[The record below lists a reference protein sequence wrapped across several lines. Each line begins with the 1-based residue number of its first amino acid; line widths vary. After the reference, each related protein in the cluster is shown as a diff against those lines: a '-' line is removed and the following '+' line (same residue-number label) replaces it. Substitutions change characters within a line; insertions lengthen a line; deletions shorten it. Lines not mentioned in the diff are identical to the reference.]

1 MATEPQTH
9 ESPRPNDGVD
19 PKPSADDI
27 FDCLILGAGPAGL
40 AAALYLRRFRRT
52 VLVADGGQSRAG
64 LIPRSHNFP
73 GFAGG
78 VRGQDLL
85 AQLREQLAQF
95 GPVDW
100 VGQVMRL
107 DSVDDTLW
115 RATLADR
122 AVLGRTVL
130 FATGVID
137 RRPPISEPEQAIRE
151 GLLRFCPICDG
162 FEAMLDRI
170 AVIGM
175 DDHAAREA
183 LFLRAYSPSVSL
195 LTLGSNHKVSRV
207 SHEALDRAGVPLI
220 VVQPDGLKVQD
231 NRLHALRIDGSELEP
246 FEVVYGALGVEPQ
259 SSLAE
264 TIGVVTDGSG
274 CILVDEHQRTF
285 LPGVY
290 AAGDVVRGLDQISVA
305 VGEAAIAATAIHNSL
320 PPVRAVH
327 D

>member
-1 MATEPQTH
+1 MATEPQMQ
-9 ESPRPNDGVD
+9 ESPRPSYDVD
-19 PKPSADDI
+19 PQPPLDDI

-40 AAALYLRRFRRT
+40 AAALYLRRFRRS
-52 VLVADGGQSRAG
+52 VLVADAGQSRAA
-64 LIPRSHNFP
+64 LIPRSHNVP
-73 GFAGG
+73 GFPGG

-85 AQLREQLAQF
+85 AQLREQLAPF

-100 VGQVMRL
+100 AGHVTRL
-107 DSVDDTLW
+107 DRVDDTLW

-122 AVLGRTVL
+122 TVLGRTVL
-130 FATGVID
+130 FATGVVD
-137 RRPPISEPEQAIRE
+137 RRPPVSQPEQAIHD

-175 DDHAAREA
+175 DDHAASEA

-195 LTLGSNHKVSRV
+195 LTLGSNHTVSRA
-207 SHEALDRAGVPLI
+207 SREALDAASVPLI
-220 VVQPDGLKVQD
+220 AVQPDSLKVEGG
-231 NRLHALRIDGSELEP
+231 RLHSWRMDGSELEP

-259 SSLAE
+259 SDLAE
-264 TIGVVTDGSG
+264 TIGVVVDGSG

-285 LPGVY
+285 LPTVY

>member
-1 MATEPQTH
+1 MTTDARMRETSQPSQ
-9 ESPRPNDGVD
+9 DVD
-19 PKPSADDI
+19 PELPMDDI

-52 VLVADGGQSRAG
+52 VLVADAGQSRAA
-64 LIPRSHNFP
+64 LIPRSHNVP
-73 GFAGG
+73 GFTGG

-85 AQLREQLAQF
+85 AQLRKQLAPF
-95 GPVDW
+95 GPVDFAGP
-100 VGQVMRL
+100 VAQL
-107 DSVDDTLW
+107 DCPGEGVW

-122 AVLGRTVL
+122 TVFCRTIL
-130 FATGVID
+130 FATGVVD
-137 RRPPISEPEQAIRE
+137 RRPPIPEPEQAIRD

-175 DDHAAREA
+175 DDHAASEA

-195 LTLGSNHKVSRV
+195 LTLGSNHTVSR
-207 SHEALDRAGVPLI
+207 SSREALGSAGVPLI
-220 VVQPDGLKVQD
+220 AVQPASLKVEGG
-231 NRLHALRIDGSELEP
+231 RLHAWRMDGSELEP
-246 FEVVYGALGVEPQ
+246 FEVIYGALGVEPQ
-259 SSLAE
+259 SELAE

-320 PPVRAVH
+320 PPARAVH

>member
-1 MATEPQTH
+1 MTTEARMREAPQPSH
-9 ESPRPNDGVD
+9 NVD
-19 PKPSADDI
+19 LEFPIDDV
-27 FDCLILGAGPAGL
+27 FDCLILGGGPAGL

-52 VLVADGGQSRAG
+52 VLIADAGQSRAA
-64 LIPRSHNFP
+64 LIPRSHNVP

-78 VRGQDLL
+78 IRGLDLL
-85 AQLREQLAQF
+85 AQLREQLALF

-100 VGQVMRL
+100 AGPVARL
-107 DSVDDTLW
+107 DCMGEALW
-115 RATLADR
+115 RAALADR
-122 AVLGRTVL
+122 TVLGRTVL
-130 FATGVID
+130 FASGVLD
-137 RRPPISEPEQAIRE
+137 RRPPIPEPEQAIRD

-175 DDHAAREA
+175 DDHAASEA

-195 LTLGSNHKVSRV
+195 LTLGYNHTVSRA
-207 SHEALDRAGVPLI
+207 SREALEGAGVPLI
-220 VVQPDGLKVQD
+220 VVQPDGFKVQD

-259 SSLAE
+259 SGLAE

-320 PPVRAVH
+320 PPVRVVH

>member
-1 MATEPQTH
+1 MATEPQMH
-9 ESPRPNDGVD
+9 EGPRPSEDVD
-19 PKPSADDI
+19 LKPPVDDI

-52 VLVADGGQSRAG
+52 VLVADAGQSRAA
-64 LIPRSHNFP
+64 LIPRSHNVP

-78 VRGQDLL
+78 IRGLDLL
-85 AQLREQLAQF
+85 AQLREQLAPF

-100 VGQVMRL
+100 AGHVTRIER
-107 DSVDDTLW
+107 VDDSLW
-115 RATLADR
+115 RATFADR
-122 AVLGRTVL
+122 TVLGRTVL
-130 FATGVID
+130 FATGVVD
-137 RRPPISEPEQAIRE
+137 RRPPISEPEQAIHD

-175 DDHAAREA
+175 DDHAASEA
-183 LFLRAYSPSVSL
+183 QFLRAYSPSVSL
-195 LTLGSNHKVSRV
+195 LTLGSNHTVSRA
-207 SHEALDRAGVPLI
+207 SREALDAAGVPLI
-220 VVQPDGLKVQD
+220 AVQADSLKVEGG
-231 NRLHALRIDGSELEP
+231 RLHAWRMDGSELEP

-259 SSLAE
+259 SDLAE
-264 TIGVVTDGSG
+264 TIGVVLDGSG

-285 LPGVY
+285 LPNVY

>member
-1 MATEPQTH
+1 ME
-9 ESPRPNDGVD
+9 DV
-19 PKPSADDI
+19 
-27 FDCLILGAGPAGL
+27 FDCLVIGAGPAGL

-52 VLVADGGQSRAG
+52 VLVADTGQSRAA
-64 LIPRSHNFP
+64 LIPRSHNVP
-73 GFAGG
+73 GFAVG
-78 VRGQDLL
+78 VRGADLL
-85 AQLREQLAQF
+85 AQLREQLAPF

-100 VGQVMRL
+100 AGPVARL
-107 DSVDDTLW
+107 DRVDETLW
-115 RATLADR
+115 RATFADR

-130 FATGVID
+130 FATGVVD
-137 RRPPISEPEQAIRE
+137 RRPPISEPEQAIHD

-175 DDHAAREA
+175 DDHAASEA

-195 LTLGSNHKVSRV
+195 LTLGPNHMVSRP
-207 SHEALDRAGVPLI
+207 SREELEAAGVPLI
-220 VVQPDGLKVQD
+220 AVQPDSLKVED
-231 NRLHALRIDGSELEP
+231 NRLHAVRMDGSELAA

-259 SSLAE
+259 SGLAE